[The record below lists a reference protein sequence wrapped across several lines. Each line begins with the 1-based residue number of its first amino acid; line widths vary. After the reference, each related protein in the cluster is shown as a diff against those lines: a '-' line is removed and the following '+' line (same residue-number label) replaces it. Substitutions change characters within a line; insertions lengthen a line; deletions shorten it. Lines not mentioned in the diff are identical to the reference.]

1 MSILDSIG
9 KFFKALG
16 KHNLSLPHPQETKER
31 PREEKSVY
39 EAKEKGFKTI
49 RTHYTRDLFTIEK
62 THYGGMGKVY
72 KARRESDGRLY
83 ALKTIF
89 MEKAKTIQEEERL
102 IKRFWWEGQVWIVL
116 RKHKNIVQ
124 ANWVDR
130 YWEPQGDGYISRP
143 LLIME
148 YIEGDQKYGV
158 SLKDWIKKYYYFDGK
173 YLPLSF
179 VFKISIEVLTGL
191 LYAKKVMKEELNM
204 EFIHRDLKS
213 ENILITKDRTAKV
226 TDFGLVKAFS
236 EAGEITLKV
245 KEGEEERIT
254 FTATKGICGTPAY
267 MAPEQ
272 WKGEGIDERADVYAL
287 GCILYEMITGRP
299 PFLCLSFE
307 DCKNAHLKRI
317 PEPPDRMGEKIP
329 VEIKELVLRCLS
341 KERDKRPVLLEL
353 REKLQEIHKGLFGK
367 AVKVED
373 EGEELTAED
382 WNNIGVT
389 FSNLHFYK
397 KAIFCYKKAIEINP
411 SYAMAYNNRGL
422 SYVDIREYQKAI
434 ADFSKAI
441 EINPRYAEAYIGRGG
456 TYRQLDSSPYSPTAP
471 VNFSF
476 WAYYKYLDYRKRAIA
491 DFSKAIEIDPGYA
504 VAYYNRGE
512 AYKAIDKPAKAIK
525 DYRRFIDL
533 GPAMYSR
540 ELEKAKKRIYELEA
554 MLGKQGGSKNA
565 EK

>member
-441 EINPRYAEAYIGRGG
+441 EINPRYAEAYIGRG
-456 TYRQLDSSPYSPTAP
+456 TAYW
-471 VNFSF
+471 S
-476 WAYYKYLDYRKRAIA
+476 LDYRKRAIA

>member
-1 MSILDSIG
+1 
-9 KFFKALG
+9 
-16 KHNLSLPHPQETKER
+16 
-31 PREEKSVY
+31 
-39 EAKEKGFKTI
+39 
-49 RTHYTRDLFTIEK
+49 
-62 THYGGMGKVY
+62 
-72 KARRESDGRLY
+72 
-83 ALKTIF
+83 
-89 MEKAKTIQEEERL
+89 
-102 IKRFWWEGQVWIVL
+102 
-116 RKHKNIVQ
+116 
-124 ANWVDR
+124 
-130 YWEPQGDGYISRP
+130 
-143 LLIME
+143 
-148 YIEGDQKYGV
+148 
-158 SLKDWIKKYYYFDGK
+158 
-173 YLPLSF
+173 
-179 VFKISIEVLTGL
+179 
-191 LYAKKVMKEELNM
+191 M

-441 EINPRYAEAYIGRGG
+441 EINPRYAEAYIGRG
-456 TYRQLDSSPYSPTAP
+456 TAYW
-471 VNFSF
+471 S
-476 WAYYKYLDYRKRAIA
+476 LDYRKRAIA